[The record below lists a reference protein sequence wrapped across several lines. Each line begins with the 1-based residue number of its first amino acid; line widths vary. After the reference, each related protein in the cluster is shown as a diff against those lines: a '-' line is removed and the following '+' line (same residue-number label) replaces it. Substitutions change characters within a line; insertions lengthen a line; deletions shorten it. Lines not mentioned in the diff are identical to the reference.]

1 MKISV
6 VSTLYRSSQ
15 FIDEFYQRIKASIE
29 QHTHDFELIFVDDG
43 SPDDSNMRVQQLVK
57 KDSRVML
64 VELSRN
70 FGHHHAIMAG
80 LSQAKGDLVF
90 LIDSDLEEQPEWF
103 NVFLEELREHNADV
117 VYGIQRERV
126 GGLFRKYTGNLFYRL
141 FNSVSETKIPENPCT
156 IRLMTKEYVDVLI
169 RFTETNLFLA
179 GNCAWTGFK
188 QLSISLDKVTNEKDR
203 KSNYKIIKLIKLFIN
218 AVTSFS
224 SYPLTLVFFIG
235 CMISLISALFGLDLF
250 VNKIL
255 NPNSFQIGYSSIMIS
270 LWFLG
275 GLIILFIGI
284 IGLYLSKVFEEV
296 KNRPQFIIRKI
307 YKGEKNG

>member
-156 IRLMTKEYVDVLI
+156 VRLMTKEYVDVLI
-169 RFTETNLFLA
+169 RFTEANLFLA

>member
-156 IRLMTKEYVDVLI
+156 VRLMTKSYVKELI
-169 RFTETNLFLA
+169 ALKDNNLFLA
-179 GNCAWTGFK
+179 GSFAWTGFRQK
-188 QLSISLDKVTNEKDR
+188 AISVDKLSLSEVGKKS
-203 KSNYKIIKLIKLFIN
+203 SNYNLIGRTRLFIN

-224 SYPLTLVFFIG
+224 SYPLLIVFVIG
-235 CMISLISALFGLDLF
+235 LALSSFSGIFGIRMLF
-250 VNKIL
+250 NRL
-255 NPNSFQIGYSSIMIS
+255 LYPDAFQLGYSSIMIS
-270 LWFLG
+270 IWFLG
-275 GLIILFIGI
+275 GLIILFIGV
-284 IGLYLSKVFEEV
+284 IGLYLAKVFNEV
-296 KNRPQFIIRKI
+296 KGRPQFIIRKI
-307 YKGEKNG
+307 YKGE